1 MTGGG
6 GGEAGP
12 SRRRGRREASDRR
25 TGAGGDAL
33 RSAVPTPAGLREM
46 GVTSEIN
53 MTPMIDVMMA
63 LLIIFMVVTPVLTSY
78 AADLPRASHVVPEV
92 EEDVVQMGID
102 ARGRFWV
109 QDRMV
114 PDEELV
120 AHLARIYAT
129 RPGDHLLYLRADRR
143 VPYDRVLDVVAAARE
158 AGVRRIGAIT
168 EPVPTARGE
177 LRP

>member
-1 MTGGG
+1 M
-6 GGEAGP
+6 
-12 SRRRGRREASDRR
+12 R
-25 TGAGGDAL
+25 
-33 RSAVPTPAGLREM
+33 
-46 GVTSEIN
+46 VTSEIN

-92 EEDVVQMGID
+92 DEDVIQMGID
-102 ARGRFWV
+102 AQGRFWV
-109 QDRMV
+109 QDRLV
-114 PDEELV
+114 PDEELGP
-120 AHLARIYAT
+120 HLARIYGA

-143 VPYDRVLDVVAAARE
+143 VPYDRVLDAVAAARE

-168 EPVPTARGE
+168 EPIPTASRE

>member
-1 MTGGG
+1 MI
-6 GGEAGP
+6 P
-12 SRRRGRREASDRR
+12 
-25 TGAGGDAL
+25 L
-33 RSAVPTPAGLREM
+33 PP
-46 GVTSEIN
+46 GVAESGVRSEIN

-92 EEDVVQMGID
+92 EEDVVQVGID
-102 ARGRFWV
+102 AQGRIWV
-109 QDRMV
+109 QDRLV
-114 PDEELV
+114 ADEELV
-120 AHLARIYAT
+120 AHLVRIYAA

-177 LRP
+177 FRP